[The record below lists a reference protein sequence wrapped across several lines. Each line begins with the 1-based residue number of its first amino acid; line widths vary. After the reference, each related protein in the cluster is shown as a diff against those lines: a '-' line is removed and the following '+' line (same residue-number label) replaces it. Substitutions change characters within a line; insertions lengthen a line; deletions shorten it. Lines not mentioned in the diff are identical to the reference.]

1 MMTLSTGVDHLRTL
15 ASLLPSPLAGRENL
29 QVSVVALLPY
39 VEVPGLYS
47 SRFIFI
53 FPILTADLIY
63 EGFL

>member
-47 SRFIFI
+47 S
-53 FPILTADLIY
+53 
-63 EGFL
+63 